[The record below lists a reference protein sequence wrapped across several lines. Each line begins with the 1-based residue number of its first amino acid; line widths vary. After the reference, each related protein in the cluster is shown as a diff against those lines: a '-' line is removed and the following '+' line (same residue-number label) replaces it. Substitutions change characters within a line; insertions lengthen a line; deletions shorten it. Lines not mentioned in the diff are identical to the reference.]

1 MKLTKSKLKQ
11 IIKEELDNMMGE
23 ESSSDHVKAEEYLR
37 SAYSMAKDDNNQIDT
52 KVNQGF
58 ITALRDGADSN
69 IGPMDPQTVL
79 NLSHEVQKDMGIEL
93 VGPSGFLGFANDDD
107 DAEAGMARAHARNPG
122 RFSRGT

>member
-23 ESSSDHVKAEEYLR
+23 ESSSDHDKAREYLR
-37 SAYSMAKDDNNQIDT
+37 TVYNLAKDGNKLDRE
-52 KVNQGF
+52 VNQGL
-58 ITALRDGADSN
+58 ISALRYGAARN

-79 NLSHEVQKDMGIEL
+79 DLSHEVQKELGIEL
-93 VGPSGFLGFANDDD
+93 VGGIGFSGFKNDDED
-107 DAEAGMARAHARNPG
+107 DEAGMARAYARDPD